1 MPVRCSGC
9 FDAHFGVAFPPAMAI
24 LSSAQNSE
32 LVTKLLLVVSA
43 VSLLYGLWRLAGAS
57 ELEALYWLVAGG
69 LCLKACSDR
78 ERARAS
84 R

>member
-1 MPVRCSGC
+1 
-9 FDAHFGVAFPPAMAI
+9 MAI

-43 VSLLYGLWRLAGAS
+43 LALVCGLWRLAEAN
-57 ELEALYWLVAGG
+57 ELVALYWLGAGG

>member
-1 MPVRCSGC
+1 
-9 FDAHFGVAFPPAMAI
+9 MAI

-43 VSLLYGLWRLAGAS
+43 AALLYGLWRLADAS
-57 ELEALYWLVAGG
+57 ELVALYWLLGGG

-78 ERARAS
+78 ERARAA

>member
-1 MPVRCSGC
+1 
-9 FDAHFGVAFPPAMAI
+9 MAI

-43 VSLLYGLWRLAGAS
+43 ASLLYGLLLLAES
-57 ELEALYWLVAGG
+57 NELAALYWLVGGG
-69 LCLKACSDR
+69 LSLKACSDR
-78 ERARAS
+78 ERARAA

>member
-1 MPVRCSGC
+1 
-9 FDAHFGVAFPPAMAI
+9 MAI

-43 VSLLYGLWRLAGAS
+43 LAFVHGLWLLAESNEIA
-57 ELEALYWLVAGG
+57 ALYWLVAGG

-78 ERARAS
+78 ERVRAS

>member
-1 MPVRCSGC
+1 
-9 FDAHFGVAFPPAMAI
+9 MAI

-32 LVTKLLLVVSA
+32 LVTKLLLIVSA
-43 VSLLYGLWRLAGAS
+43 LSLIYGLWGLAAAN
-57 ELEALYWLVAGG
+57 ELIALYWLVAGG

-78 ERARAS
+78 ERARAA